1 MTNLDHV
8 LITGASTGIGLELA
22 RLFAADG
29 RSLVLV
35 ARGRERLESV
45 SEQIESDFGV
55 TARAIPLD
63 LTAPAAISELT
74 QILSDD
80 GIGIATLIN
89 NAGFG
94 AYGPFG
100 EGEPELYRKMI
111 DLNVGALTELA
122 GVFLPAMKTAAATR
136 KQATDNVSLGIM
148 NVASTAA
155 FQPGPSMAVYFATKS
170 YVLSFSEALHEEL
183 SGSGVLAC
191 AFCPGPTKTEFFM
204 TKSMV
209 PAGVITDADRAN
221 FEKRDAKRMNPT
233 LAAHI
238 GYEGFMAGDAIVIPG
253 TRNSILSQ
261 AARFLPRVII
271 RKIVKRML
279 AK

>member
-1 MTNLDHV
+1 MTNLEYV

-22 RLFAADG
+22 KLFAADG

-35 ARGRERLESV
+35 ARGLERLQSV
-45 SEQIESDFGV
+45 SEQIQNDYGV
-55 TARAIPLD
+55 EVKTIALD
-63 LTAPAAISELT
+63 LTSPTAIAELT
-74 QILSDD
+74 ARFKEE
-80 GIGIATLIN
+80 GIGIATLVN

-100 EGEPELYRKMI
+100 ERDPQLYRKMI
-111 DLNVGALTELA
+111 DLNVGVLTELSA
-122 GVFLPAMKTAAATR
+122 ALLPAMKEAMTDETR
-136 KQATDNVSLGIM
+136 DKQTPPLGIM

-183 SGSGVLAC
+183 NGTGILAS

-204 TKSMV
+204 TNSMI
-209 PAGVITDADRAN
+209 PKGHITDADRARY
-221 FEKRDAKRMNPT
+221 EKRDARRMDVT
-233 LAAHI
+233 LAAQI
-238 GYEGFMAGDAIVIPG
+238 VYAGYLAGDAIVIPG
-253 TRNSILSQ
+253 TRNSFLSQ
-261 AARFLPRVII
+261 SARFLPRSVI